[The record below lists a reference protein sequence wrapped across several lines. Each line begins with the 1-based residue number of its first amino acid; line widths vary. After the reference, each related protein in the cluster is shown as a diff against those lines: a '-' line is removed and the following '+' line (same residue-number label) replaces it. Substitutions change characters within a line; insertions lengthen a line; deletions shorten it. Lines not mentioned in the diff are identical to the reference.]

1 MAKVIIRETIIS
13 LLVCLAVLLI
23 LSVALYNYIPA
34 NKVVPETVEYTP
46 STEIKAQLN
55 AEVEDNSSEILM
67 TYEVTASDLDN
78 FERTNEYNPGKA
90 NPFSIVSSDPVD
102 TGNGDDSGN
111 TGSTGGSSSGNSNG
125 GTSGNGSG
133 GSLFENPSS
142 K

>member
-34 NKVVPETVEYTP
+34 NKVVPESVEYTP
-46 STEIKAQLN
+46 STEIKTQLN

-67 TYEVTASDLDN
+67 TYEITASDLEN

-90 NPFSIVSSDPVD
+90 NPFS
-102 TGNGDDSGN
+102 N
-111 TGSTGGSSSGNSNG
+111 
-125 GTSGNGSG
+125 
-133 GSLFENPSS
+133 
-142 K
+142 

>member
-67 TYEVTASDLDN
+67 TYEITASDLDN

-90 NPFSIVSSDPVD
+90 NPFSVVSTDPVEP
-102 TGNGDDSGN
+102 GNGDDTGN
-111 TGSTGGSSSGNSNG
+111 TGGTGNTGNGSSNGGSSNN
-125 GTSGNGSG
+125 NSG
-133 GSLFENPSS
+133 GSLFEDPSS

>member
-34 NKVVPETVEYTP
+34 NKVVPESVEYTP
-46 STEIKAQLN
+46 STEIKTQLN

-67 TYEVTASDLDN
+67 TYEITASDLDN

-90 NPFSIVSSDPVD
+90 NPFAIVSTDPDDV
-102 TGNGDDSGN
+102 GNGDDSGN
-111 TGSTGGSSSGNSNG
+111 VGNSN
-125 GTSGNGSG
+125 TGNSINSDSNGNTG

>member
-34 NKVVPETVEYTP
+34 NKVVPESVEYTP

-67 TYEVTASDLDN
+67 TYEITASDLDN

-90 NPFSIVSSDPVD
+90 NPFSVVSSEPTD

-111 TGSTGGSSSGNSNG
+111 TGSSSSGSSNG
-125 GTSGNGSG
+125 GTSNNNNSSG
-133 GSLFENPSS
+133 GSLFEDPSS

>member
-34 NKVVPETVEYTP
+34 NKVVPESVEYTP

-67 TYEVTASDLDN
+67 TYEITASDLDN

-90 NPFSIVSSDPVD
+90 NPFSVVSSDPTD
-102 TGNGDDSGN
+102 TGNGDNSGN
-111 TGSTGGSSSGNSNG
+111 TGSSGSGSSNG
-125 GTSGNGSG
+125 GTSNNNNSSG